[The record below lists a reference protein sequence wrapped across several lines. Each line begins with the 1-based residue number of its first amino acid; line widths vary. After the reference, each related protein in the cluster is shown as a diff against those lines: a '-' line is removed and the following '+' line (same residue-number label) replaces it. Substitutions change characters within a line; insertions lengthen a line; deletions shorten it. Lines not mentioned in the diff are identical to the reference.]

1 MKENRLFNEPIPEF
15 HLPQLQHHYLDD
27 ALDEM
32 ELLGFTM
39 CNPFELVEDG
49 MVREDTNHD
58 GDPNHVGESS
68 NAVQVSDTRLNDSV
82 GQATVAD
89 SSTRPVNKKYI
100 PASDM
105 PAHLGKT
112 ITMLGYLITWKP
124 VHTIKRE
131 LMYFGTF
138 IDAHGDWLDTV
149 HFPDSVKRFPLQ
161 GKGFYR
167 MTGVVVEEFGV
178 YNLDVHHLEKLG
190 IKSRAATR
198 AGQLLEK
205 QKDWQQGLI
214 KRE

>member
-1 MKENRLFNEPIPEF
+1 MKGNRLFNEPIPEF

-39 CNPFELVEDG
+39 CNPFELVDAEN
-49 MVREDTNHD
+49 T
-58 GDPNHVGESS
+58 S
-68 NAVQVSDTRLNDSV
+68 
-82 GQATVAD
+82 AD
-89 SSTRPVNKKYI
+89 VM
-100 PASDM
+100 AADM

-124 VHTIKRE
+124 VHTVKRD

-138 IDAHGDWLDTV
+138 IDANGDWLDTV

-178 YNLDVHHLEKLG
+178 YNLDVQHMQKLG
-190 IKSRAATR
+190 IKNRAATR

-205 QKDWQQGLI
+205 QKGWQQGLI

>member
-1 MKENRLFNEPIPEF
+1 MQPINRLFNEPIPEF

-49 MVREDTNHD
+49 MVREDTNH
-58 GDPNHVGESS
+58 GGESS
-68 NAVQVSDTRLNDSV
+68 NAVQVSDT
-82 GQATVAD
+82 TIAD

>member
-1 MKENRLFNEPIPEF
+1 MTPPRNNGKLFDEPIPAF
-15 HLPQLQHHYLDD
+15 HLPQLSHHFLDD

-39 CNPFELVEDG
+39 CNPFELVDDDDVAP
-49 MVREDTNHD
+49 VR
-58 GDPNHVGESS
+58 
-68 NAVQVSDTRLNDSV
+68 VSTPWNDSNLLV
-82 GQATVAD
+82 Q
-89 SSTRPVNKKYI
+89 KKYI
-100 PASDM
+100 PAINM
-105 PAHLGKT
+105 QQHLGKK

-138 IDAHGDWLDTV
+138 IDAAGDWLDTV
-149 HFPDSVKRFPLQ
+149 HFPDSVQRYPLQ

-178 YNLDVHHLEKLG
+178 FNLEVHHLEKVG
-190 IKSRAATR
+190 IKSRAATK
-198 AGQLLEK
+198 AAALLEQ
-205 QKDWQQGLI
+205 QKGWKQGLI

>member
-1 MKENRLFNEPIPEF
+1 MQSINRLFNEPIPEF

-49 MVREDTNHD
+49 MVREDTYH
-58 GDPNHVGESS
+58 GHGVVM
-68 NAVQVSDTRLNDSV
+68 A
-82 GQATVAD
+82 A
-89 SSTRPVNKKYI
+89 
-100 PASDM
+100 DM

-198 AGQLLEK
+198 AGQLMEK